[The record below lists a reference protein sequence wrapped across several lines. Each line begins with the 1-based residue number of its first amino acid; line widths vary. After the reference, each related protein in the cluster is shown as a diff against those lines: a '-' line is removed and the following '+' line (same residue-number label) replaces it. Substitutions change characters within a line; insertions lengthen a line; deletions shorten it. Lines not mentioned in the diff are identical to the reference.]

1 MQNILLWM
9 LSLWVTTMSDLK
21 IAAALVIT
29 ENIISLWEESFV

>member
-9 LSLWVTTMSDLK
+9 LSLWVTMSDLK
-21 IAAALVIT
+21 MAAALVIT